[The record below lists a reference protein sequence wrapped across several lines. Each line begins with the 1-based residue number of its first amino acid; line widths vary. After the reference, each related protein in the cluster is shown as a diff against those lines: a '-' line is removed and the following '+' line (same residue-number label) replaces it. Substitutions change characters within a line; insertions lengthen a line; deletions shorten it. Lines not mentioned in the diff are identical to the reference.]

1 MSVNIPRPNTMKL
14 MARKLESRVPAIW
27 RFLLIVDA
35 SHHPKADP
43 TTAWATTDGSTPN
56 ADASTYRRRL
66 GSSRPFCERSLSE
79 RILSKTR
86 TVKEQQEMICR
97 IAATNGK
104 ANDSWCSEAK
114 EPVSTSIRTALAT
127 PTKTAARPMKAETSV
142 RAIVVKLPCV
152 FFSAAN
158 CVVTNT
164 PVLLV
169 SFRRQSGSPT

>member
-1 MSVNIPRPNTMKL
+1 
-14 MARKLESRVPAIW
+14 
-27 RFLLIVDA
+27 
-35 SHHPKADP
+35 
-43 TTAWATTDGSTPN
+43 
-56 ADASTYRRRL
+56 
-66 GSSRPFCERSLSE
+66 
-79 RILSKTR
+79 
-86 TVKEQQEMICR
+86 MICR

-114 EPVSTSIRTALAT
+114 EPVSTSIKTALAT

-142 RAIVVKLPCV
+142 RAIVVNLPSV

-169 SFRRQSGSPT
+169 SLDGSHDHRHDGQEKWIVENCRYRGIEMAIKVGQWHPW